1 MKKNNELQKLIW
13 SSLFIFLYL
22 FNYPTNT
29 VNATNSENKKEEIV
43 LAQEPVH
50 PLNPNEIVEPTF
62 PTNNA
67 GTTGAEQKKIV
78 VHKDRNKTESIKK
91 TESEESES
99 EDKKIKKNKKAKIP
113 SIVSPD
119 SSPLLSGENQE
130 DSYLGM
136 MYANL
141 SGTLIFGTVKKN
153 YK

>member
-22 FNYPTNT
+22 FNYPTNI
-29 VNATNSENKKEEIV
+29 VNPTSGENKREEIV

-67 GTTGAEQKKIV
+67 GAAGAEQEKIV
-78 VHKDRNKTESIKK
+78 VHKDNHKTESRKK

-99 EDKKIKKNKKAKIP
+99 EDKKSKKNKKAKI
-113 SIVSPD
+113 SNIVVPD

-136 MYANL
+136 MYSNL